1 MNDPDL
7 WTEALHSHAAALA
20 QITEEVRFPKGMRLF
35 AAGEPGDA
43 CYLIDAG
50 EVRIEVAREELDS
63 DGILAYLGP
72 GQTVGEIALL
82 DRQPRSAHAWAHTD
96 VTARRIDA
104 AGMEALARTHP
115 EAVLALMTA
124 LARDAVAKLRRT
136 TEKFA
141 EAVFPERDPEVDAMV
156 TRAMEAQRVLAGW
169 SEAQVD
175 ALIADVA
182 QAIAVASVDLAEA
195 AVSESRYGNVPDK
208 AFKNQ
213 VASVGVARTLLGQ
226 PGLGSVGE
234 GGPGV
239 TEIAAPVGVVFGMIP
254 QTNPVAT
261 AAFKTLICLKSRNA
275 ILLSFHHA
283 VLETA
288 ARFGAVVQPVLEAHG
303 APLDLVQWVR
313 ARTSRKKTAAF
324 MAHEGVGLILATGGM
339 GMVKATYSSGTP
351 ALGVGPGNAP
361 VLVTPGADLD
371 QAARAVVLSKS
382 FDNGLICGSE
392 HNLVVV
398 EEIREA
404 FLKALEHRGAAVLD
418 PEESERFAK
427 GVVHKLSG
435 TFHPRVVGKGA
446 DRIAESQGIERPFPI
461 RLIVVPISSTEVLD
475 GWASE
480 KMAPVL
486 SLYTVPDVD
495 AGFHLCRRILEH
507 QGAGHT
513 AILHARREDW
523 IERFGRE
530 MPVSRI
536 LINSP
541 GSHGVVGYTTGLLP
555 SLTLGCGTFGGNSTT
570 DNVGYRNL
578 LNIKRL
584 ARFVDPIERGFDPA
598 PGWLES
604 A

>member
-1 MNDPDL
+1 MTVPNPWAEVL
-7 WTEALHSHAAALA
+7 RSHAAALS
-20 QITEEVRFPKGMRLF
+20 QITEEVRFPKGMKIF
-35 AAGEPGDA
+35 AAGEPGDS
-43 CYLIDAG
+43 CYLIDSG

-72 GQTVGEIALL
+72 GQTVGEIALI
-82 DRQPRSAHAWAHTD
+82 DGQPRSAHAWAHTD
-96 VTARRIDA
+96 VAARRIDA
-104 AGMEALARTHP
+104 AGMDALARTHP

-124 LARDAVAKLRRT
+124 LARDAMSKLRRT

-156 TRAMEAQRVLAGW
+156 ARAVEAQRELAKW
-169 SEAQVD
+169 SED
-175 ALIADVA
+175 RIDGLILALA
-182 QAIAVASVDLAEA
+182 QAISDASEALAEA

-208 AFKNQ
+208 AFKNR
-213 VASVGVARTLLGQ
+213 VASLGVAQTLVGQ
-226 PGLGSVGE
+226 PGLGPVGE
-234 GGPGV
+234 GGLGV

-288 ARFGAVVQPVLEAHG
+288 SRFGEVVQPVLEAHG

-339 GMVKATYSSGTP
+339 GMVKAAYSSGTP

-361 VLVTPGADLD
+361 VLITPGADLE

-398 EEIREA
+398 SEIRDA
-404 FLKALEHRGAAVLD
+404 FLSALERRGAAVLHS
-418 PEESERFAK
+418 EESERFAK

-435 TFHPRVVGKGA
+435 TLHPRVVGKSA
-446 DRIAESQGIERPFPI
+446 DRIAESQGIVRPYPI
-461 RLIVVPISSTEVLD
+461 RLIVVPIASTEPLD

-480 KMAPVL
+480 KMAPIL
-486 SLYTVPDVD
+486 SLYTVSDVD
-495 AGFHLCRRILEH
+495 EGFQLCRRILEH
-507 QGAGHT
+507 MGAGHT
-513 AILHARREDW
+513 AILHAQQEEW

-530 MPVSRI
+530 MPASRI

-584 ARFVDPIERGFDPA
+584 ARYVDPLARGFDPA